1 MKKYELSDNWAYKK
15 ICEYCK
21 LQMEIDKEVKNK
33 KTKEKLTARKLA
45 KRAGVSSK
53 TIYNFISGK
62 MVHENIFADI
72 NRAFGEL
79 KNEELYDYYLELIG
93 QKKIESGDKIE
104 FSESAKADI
113 FLMEEIMTHAKNYPV
128 QDIQTVIDIK
138 NIGAY
143 KKTCEY
149 FSRKM
154 EEMST
159 IFPKITIKSVIEK
172 SQIAESTMYDFKSGK
187 SVEVYTFQR
196 INNVYMELM
205 KGESLYNYYC
215 TTVCNMLESGKLL
228 FPDIINI
235 KKEDESGVK
244 TLGLEKLL
252 KDLNINRKIFLSTCL
267 SGVSLNIL
275 AIERGNMKIKMENQ
289 GDRQNEE
296 NLAEKNIYEKV
307 KIYVY
312 FLENDSYEKTC
323 VFHGVI
329 KNLYKKLPCRKIL
342 CGCEDKQ
349 NITIE
354 NYIYI
359 NEKQNDTKENMQ
371 HFLSIED
378 FNKIARCVNNNILEM
393 KEFMNVIFEPTETEK
408 SGYIETDYIPDRR
421 NIIEWLNDNYS
432 TDNTLKDKL

>member
-1 MKKYELSDNWAYKK
+1 M
-15 ICEYCK
+15 CEYCK

-33 KTKEKLTARKLA
+33 KTKEKLTARNLA
-45 KRAGVSSK
+45 QRAGVAPK

-72 NRAFGEL
+72 NRAFSEL

-93 QKKIESGDKIE
+93 QKEIESGDKIE
-104 FSESAKADI
+104 FSESAKEDI
-113 FLMEEIMTHAKNYPV
+113 FLMEKIMTHAKNYPA

-138 NIGAY
+138 NICAY

-154 EEMST
+154 EEIST
-159 IFPKITIKSVIEK
+159 IFPKVTMKSVIEK
-172 SQIAESTMYDFKSGK
+172 SQIAESTMYDFKLGK
-187 SVEVYTFQR
+187 NVEVYTFQR
-196 INNVYMELM
+196 INNVYMELTN
-205 KGESLYNYYC
+205 GESLYYYYC
-215 TTVCNMLESGKLL
+215 MKVCNMLYSGKLL
-228 FPDIINI
+228 FPNIVNI
-235 KKEDESGVK
+235 KKEDESSVK

-275 AIERGNMKIKMENQ
+275 AIERGNMKIETENQ
-289 GDRQNEE
+289 DDRQNGE
-296 NLAEKNIYEKV
+296 NLVKINIYEKV

-312 FLENDSYEKTC
+312 FLENDSYKKTC

-349 NITIE
+349 NIMIE

-371 HFLSIED
+371 HFITIED
-378 FNKIARCVNNNILEM
+378 FNKVARCVNNNILEM
-393 KEFMNVIFEPTETEK
+393 KEFMNFMFESIETEK
-408 SGYIETDYIPDRR
+408 IRRLENEKLGYIETDYIPDRR

>member
-15 ICEYCK
+15 MCEYCK

-252 KDLNINRKIFLSTCL
+252 KDLNINRKIF
-267 SGVSLNIL
+267 
-275 AIERGNMKIKMENQ
+275 
-289 GDRQNEE
+289 
-296 NLAEKNIYEKV
+296 
-307 KIYVY
+307 
-312 FLENDSYEKTC
+312 
-323 VFHGVI
+323 
-329 KNLYKKLPCRKIL
+329 
-342 CGCEDKQ
+342 
-349 NITIE
+349 
-354 NYIYI
+354 
-359 NEKQNDTKENMQ
+359 
-371 HFLSIED
+371 
-378 FNKIARCVNNNILEM
+378 
-393 KEFMNVIFEPTETEK
+393 
-408 SGYIETDYIPDRR
+408 
-421 NIIEWLNDNYS
+421 
-432 TDNTLKDKL
+432 